1 MASRPYTSLAKGL
14 QIKVDNSYVS
24 DILPLQ
30 LIYGG
35 NTWQHL
41 HRFKFPEYFLLSVN
55 LKHFSNTAEPI
66 KHINEIGLPYV
77 NKQREKLDNNNQ
89 AAFFVLDVFS
99 GQMTQERATL
109 FRENSILCIVIPS
122 NIINFSQPLNFTVNS
137 HCELLIKKLMDGLP
151 KSLTKSSLFI
161 KNWKRWR
168 LNFTSPKRELFI
180 RNDDTI
186 L

>member
-1 MASRPYTSLAKGL
+1 MVSRPYTSLAKEL

-35 NTWQHL
+35 NTWQRL
-41 HRFKFPEYFLLSVN
+41 PRFKFPEYFPLSVN

-89 AAFFVLDVFS
+89 AASLYWMFSVDKWHRREQLYSVKTASFV
-99 GQMTQERATL
+99 
-109 FRENSILCIVIPS
+109 
-122 NIINFSQPLNFTVNS
+122 
-137 HCELLIKKLMDGLP
+137 
-151 KSLTKSSLFI
+151 SLFQA
-161 KNWKRWR
+161 
-168 LNFTSPKRELFI
+168 T
-180 RNDDTI
+180 
-186 L
+186 